1 MHLLVCAD
9 AFKEG
14 ADASAVCSA
23 MARGVRLVYP
33 GATVDECPLADGGEG
48 TARILTQALGGE
60 WTALSV
66 SDPLGRP
73 VTAGYGWL
81 SHDNLA
87 LIDMAEASGLQHLET
102 GERNALQATSFGTGQ
117 LIRYA
122 LERGARTIYL
132 GLGGSATTDAGMGM
146 AAALGIRSFSEGRLI
161 EYPAGE
167 HLPRIDQIDPT
178 DMHPLLAKASFRIL
192 CDVRNPLFGAQG
204 AAHVYAPQK
213 GATKREIDLL
223 DRGLQHINQIWTMAF
238 GRDVSRHPG
247 AGAAGGLGAASLLF
261 LRGELVSG
269 AETVLDLVKIDE
281 RMARAQLI
289 LTGEGSLDEQSL
301 HGKLIERLAI
311 RARQQQTP
319 IIALCGRLLLTP
331 RQLQA
336 SGLLAAFPIQPGPLS
351 LVEAL
356 RYTTDN
362 LEQTAARVA
371 ATFFGRK
378 A

>member
-1 MHLLVCAD
+1 MHLLVCSD

-14 ADASAVCSA
+14 ADAPTVCSA

-33 GATVDECPLADGGEG
+33 GANVDECPLADGGEG

-60 WTALSV
+60 WTAVSV

-81 SHDNLA
+81 AHDTTA

-117 LIRYA
+117 LIRHA

-146 AAALGIRSFSEGRLI
+146 ASALGIRSFSGGRLI

-167 HLPRIDQIDPT
+167 HLSRIDQIDRS
-178 DMHPLLAKASFRIL
+178 DMHPLLAKATFRIL
-192 CDVRNPLFGAQG
+192 CDVRNPLFGPQG

-213 GATKREIDLL
+213 GASGAQVELL
-223 DRGLQHINQIWTMAF
+223 DDGLQAIHQLWKKTLE
-238 GRDVSRHPG
+238 RDVSRQPG
-247 AGAAGGLGAASLLF
+247 AGAAGGLGAAALLF
-261 LRGELVSG
+261 LNGALVSG
-269 AETVLDLVKIDE
+269 AETVLDLVNIDE

-311 RARQQQTP
+311 RANRQQIP
-319 IIALCGRLLLTP
+319 IIALCGRLVLSP
-331 RQLQA
+331 RQLQS
-336 SGLLAAFPIQPGPLS
+336 SGLLAAFPIQPGPVS
-351 LVEAL
+351 LGDAL
-356 RYTTDN
+356 ANTTDN

-378 A
+378 T